1 MMKNTLALLAL
12 SMLMN
17 GAAGAADNISF
28 KGTLRAHACTL
39 HPDDQDIQIDFD
51 QLGSR
56 DLYLNGGTADEPFN
70 IRLQNCNIRV
80 ASTVEAT
87 FVGNQSAKIP
97 GALALDAG
105 STAAG
110 FAIVLKDAYRQPLKL
125 GDASSSPLTGTDTT
139 LVFYRRLQVDP
150 DALLNN
156 GIVPGTFSASGTFTL
171 FYP

>member
-1 MMKNTLALLAL
+1 MKSAMALLAL
-12 SMLMN
+12 TILTSVQ
-17 GAAGAADNISF
+17 AGAADNMSF

-70 IRLQNCNIRV
+70 IRLQNCDTRV

-110 FAIVLKDAYRQPLKL
+110 FAIGLKDAEQKPLKL
-125 GDASSSPLTGTDTT
+125 GDVSRSPLTGTDTT
-139 LVFYRRLQVDP
+139 LVFYRRLQVEP
-150 DALLNN
+150 DALINN

-171 FYP
+171 YYP